1 MKYIYKIIFLSFLV
15 FSTNLI
21 LTNDSKAACA
31 VDANGAITVVAA
43 IAGCEDE
50 PTSYGVTIFKLLLC
64 TANPTAPTIAAVAD
78 LSDCTI
84 AFENSTGSAV
94 DLSPGASL
102 NLGGTQT
109 LPSIGVYTHGVVQMN
124 NTFEI
129 TAKKEFEI
137 AFDGLGAGGA
147 PNGNGVFCATI
158 TAADSAETGVAATD
172 RSVCG
177 NNTITAGTLTETLT
191 SFDSGIGAAFDANAT
206 VNNVGGT
213 GADITA
219 YLIDTNEFLAFNDAD
234 VDNLLGV
241 VEFANPTNITA
252 ATTNI
257 DISFFVTEGMSV
269 NSGGV
274 QIFLGSGP
282 FGAIVTAN

>member
-31 VDANGAITVVAA
+31 VDVNGEITDVAA
-43 IAGCEDE
+43 NAGCEDE

-64 TANPTAPTIAAVAD
+64 TANPTAPIITAVAD
-78 LSDCTI
+78 LSDCTTV
-84 AFENSTGSAV
+84 FENPTGSAV
-94 DLSPGASL
+94 DLSPGASI
-102 NLGGTQT
+102 NLTGTQA
-109 LPSIGVYTHGVVQMN
+109 LPGLGVYTHGVVQMN

-129 TAKKEFEI
+129 IAKKQF
-137 AFDGLGAGGA
+137 ATAYNGLGAGGA
-147 PNGNGVFCATI
+147 NNGNGVFCATI

-177 NNTITAGTLTETLT
+177 NNTITAGTLTESLT

-213 GADITA
+213 GAAITA
-219 YLIDTNEFLAFNDAD
+219 FLIDTNEFLATNDVD

-241 VEFANPTNITA
+241 VAFANPTNITA

-269 NSGGV
+269 SNDGG
-274 QIFLGSGP
+274 QMFLGSGP

>member
-31 VDANGAITVVAA
+31 VDVNGAITDVAA
-43 IAGCEDE
+43 NAGCEDE

-64 TANPTAPTIAAVAD
+64 TANPTAPIITAVAD
-78 LSDCTI
+78 LSDCTTV
-84 AFENSTGSAV
+84 FENPTGSAV
-94 DLSPGASL
+94 DLSPGASI
-102 NLGGTQT
+102 NLTGTQA
-109 LPSIGVYTHGVVQMN
+109 LPGLGVYTHGVVQMN

-129 TAKKEFEI
+129 IAKKQF
-137 AFDGLGAGGA
+137 ATAYNGLGAGGA
-147 PNGNGVFCATI
+147 NNGNGVFCATI

-177 NNTITAGTLTETLT
+177 NNTITAGTLTESLT

-213 GADITA
+213 GAAITA
-219 YLIDTNEFLAFNDAD
+219 FLIDTNEFLATNDVD

-241 VEFANPTNITA
+241 VEFTNPTNITA

-269 NSGGV
+269 SNDGG
-274 QIFLGSGP
+274 QMFLGSGP

>member
-31 VDANGAITVVAA
+31 VDVNGAITDVAA
-43 IAGCEDE
+43 NAGCEDE

-64 TANPTAPTIAAVAD
+64 TANPTAPIITAVAD
-78 LSDCTI
+78 LSDCTTV
-84 AFENSTGSAV
+84 FENPTGSAV
-94 DLSPGASL
+94 DLSPGASI
-102 NLGGTQT
+102 NLTGTQA
-109 LPSIGVYTHGVVQMN
+109 LPGLGVYTHGVVQMN

-129 TAKKEFEI
+129 IAKKQF
-137 AFDGLGAGGA
+137 ATAYNGLGAGGA
-147 PNGNGVFCATI
+147 NNGNGVFCATI

-177 NNTITAGTLTETLT
+177 NNTITAGTLTESLT

-213 GADITA
+213 GAAITA
-219 YLIDTNEFLAFNDAD
+219 FLIDTNEFLATNDVD

-241 VEFANPTNITA
+241 VAFANPTNITA

-269 NSGGV
+269 SNDGG
-274 QIFLGSGP
+274 QMFLGSGP